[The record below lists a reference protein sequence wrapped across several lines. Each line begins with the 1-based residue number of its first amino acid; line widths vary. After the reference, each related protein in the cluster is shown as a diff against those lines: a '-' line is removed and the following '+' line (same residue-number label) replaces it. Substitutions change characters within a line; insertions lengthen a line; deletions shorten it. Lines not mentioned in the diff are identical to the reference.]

1 MIVDELREPVVQMFV
16 GSAGSHLDNE
26 EVLEPRVIF
35 DHSRDDVVV
44 GFASKVCKGRG
55 VDV

>member
-1 MIVDELREPVVQMFV
+1 MIVDELREPVVRLFV